1 MSSDDR
7 KNTTSSSL
15 QQNEKEQKDEDLTSL
30 SNDAAPTR
38 QPSSTTEIFNNV
50 ERKGGGSLEHLLL
63 AINANCEAGDKD
75 KVKAKKKDNVDE
87 SVFKGTEKLL
97 NVSPNA
103 DSKIVELVHTDGV
116 SKNDMKCVPIKKKF
130 SAVVSLLSTECDKT
144 KLKCDLEEGSTKHPS
159 VVDNVN
165 TESKALSVNH
175 VAKRK
180 HSEAS
185 YTIEVNA
192 PLKKQQNGKGPK
204 TTTTLTESKA
214 RKEGTNSFGSY
225 TMEILCTDFGIDRA
239 QVYKERMFCASCIS
253 WEKLSTKNPE
263 AAVNKKKRQRSDQ
276 TDCQKICRFKAPLSV
291 FQFDEKGN
299 IMPPKPEFL
308 HKHIPQSFHS
318 YPKSTVLQNSNAT
331 PTANSTNNLTC
342 SNKVGE
348 NFHTNMITGAA
359 SAPTLVTPFLD
370 STYSD
375 PVRLATMGVGL
386 PSSSFSLSLMNRIAI
401 ASQAVSIQSKEDTNR
416 LSTCKPASTTFSKTN
431 NKDDDSVILKRRVKQ
446 MEVALKKLIIEK
458 ESLIKAIARH
468 AATIEEKK
476 KEIAKQKTSETNLKR
491 LLKQVEKNHNLYKI
505 LKSGTDTDF
514 GLELVQL
521 IKFRT
526 GNRANEN
533 TKARKLMTIVANHT
547 FGGKGKDF
555 MRKFVVDE
563 SKKDDVEFEKLLDL
577 IFAKMKRDGKGLE
590 KIQKFLDKKCRNEQR
605 KARREENK
613 RRKEEEAG
621 KSAVGNDDEFSVNI
635 PSSPSPQQH
644 ITFHQVSV
652 SLQGDMQD
660 AQDAQA
666 QTHLQPVN
674 NMPNLPNIQL
684 QQQHD
689 RENHSIMGYDGS
701 LRLFSNTED
710 SNQWYDNY

>member
-1 MSSDDR
+1 M
-7 KNTTSSSL
+7 
-15 QQNEKEQKDEDLTSL
+15 
-30 SNDAAPTR
+30 
-38 QPSSTTEIFNNV
+38 TEIINKV
-50 ERKGGGSLEHLLL
+50 ERKGGRSLEHLLL
-63 AINANCEAGDKD
+63 AINANCEAGDGD
-75 KVKAKKKDNVDE
+75 EVNAKKKENADE
-87 SVFKGTEKLL
+87 ALFKGTEKLL
-97 NVSPNA
+97 NVSPNT

-116 SKNDMKCVPIKKKF
+116 RRDDIKYISIKEKF
-130 SAVVSLLSTECDKT
+130 SAVVSLLSTKCDGT
-144 KLKCDLEEGSTKHPS
+144 KLKCDLDKNPID
-159 VVDNVN
+159 VDNVN
-165 TESKALSVNH
+165 TESKALRVNH
-175 VAKRK
+175 AVKRK
-180 HSEAS
+180 HSEALS
-185 YTIEVNA
+185 TMEING
-192 PLKKQQNGKGPK
+192 PFKKLQNGKGPK
-204 TTTTLTESKA
+204 TTTTLTEPKA
-214 RKEGTNSFGSY
+214 RKEGTNSVGSY

-239 QVYKERMFCASCIS
+239 QVYKERMFCASCTS
-253 WEKLSTKNPE
+253 WEKLSTNNSE

-276 TDCQKICRFKAPLSV
+276 SYCQKICRFKAPLSV

-299 IMPPKPEFL
+299 VMPPKPETL
-308 HKHIPQSFHS
+308 HKHIPQSFHT
-318 YPKSTVLQNSNAT
+318 YPKAIVQQNSNAT
-331 PTANSTNNLTC
+331 PTANSTNKLTY

-348 NFHTNMITGAA
+348 NFHTNMISGAA
-359 SAPTLVTPFLD
+359 SAPTLITPFLE
-370 STYSD
+370 STLSD
-375 PVRLATMGVGL
+375 PVRLATMGIGV
-386 PSSSFSLSLMNRIAI
+386 PSSSFSLSLMNRIAT
-401 ASQAVSIQSKEDTNR
+401 ASQSVSIQSKEDTNR
-416 LSTCKPASTTFSKTN
+416 FSTCKPASTTFSKIN
-431 NKDDDSVILKRRVKQ
+431 SKDDDSAILKRRVKQ
-446 MEVALKKLIIEK
+446 MEVALKKLMIEK

-468 AATIEEKK
+468 AATTEEKK
-476 KEIAKQKTSETNLKR
+476 KEIAKQKTSEANLKR
-491 LLKQVEKNHNLYKI
+491 LLKQVEKNHNLYKT

-526 GNRANEN
+526 GNRANES
-533 TKARKLMTIVANHT
+533 TKARKLMTIVANYT

-590 KIQKFLDKKCRNEQR
+590 KIEKFLDKKCRNEQR

-613 RRKEEEAG
+613 RKKEEEAG
-621 KSAVGNDDEFSVNI
+621 KAAAGNDDEFSVNI

-660 AQDAQA
+660 TQA

-674 NMPNLPNIQL
+674 NVLPNVQL